1 MGAAGTDKI
10 PPIGGLTVAR
20 LYALFVI
27 IFLFALIACDPFSAD
42 PGGSTG
48 CSSGGCTIS
57 GHVETEAG
65 KPLGQVSITIR
76 AGSHRVFGETDD
88 NGNFSITGAV
98 MTRDYCVIPSKGPWE
113 FDPPEH
119 CIKDITKNI
128 GGKNF
133 VAAHID
139 SFDISGQVFN
149 MQGPLNNV
157 VVLLTGHASKSVR
170 TNQHGFYAFYGLRGR
185 EDYTVFPSKTG
196 YTFEPVE
203 RAFTYLDSVYDDEDF
218 LGTPVD

>member
-1 MGAAGTDKI
+1 M
-10 PPIGGLTVAR
+10 AR
-20 LYALFVI
+20 PYALLVI
-27 IFLFALIACDPFSAD
+27 AFLFALIACDPFSAD

-65 KPLGQVSITIR
+65 KPLGQVRITIK

-88 NGNFSITGAV
+88 NGNYSVTGAV
-98 MTRDYCVIPSKGPWE
+98 MTRDYTVTPSKGPWE

-119 CIKDITKNI
+119 RVQDITSNV
-128 GGKNF
+128 GGNNF

-139 SFDISGQVFN
+139 SFDISGQVVD
-149 MQGPLNNV
+149 MHGPLANV

-170 TNQHGFYAFYGLRGR
+170 TNPHGFFAFYGLRGR
-185 EDYTVFPSKTG
+185 EDYTIFPSKTG

-203 RAFTYLDSVYDDEDF
+203 RAYTYLDSTHDNEDF
-218 LGTPVD
+218 LGTAVR